1 MYDLTKAYFEARDM
15 VIDAG
20 FDPGEIV
27 DVKMNTRA
35 KSRWGN
41 CKREF
46 GVYKIDINADLLD
59 ERNNYQA
66 LVETLA
72 HEILHTIE
80 GCWNHGPKWKAAA
93 DRVNAMYGTHIQR
106 SSTQE
111 EKGVAY
117 RTLPTLRNETAKY
130 KLVCKKCGHEYLYKR
145 CTKAIQHPENYRC
158 ACCKGELR
166 REYIPVNG
174 GNIKIIL

>member
-1 MYDLTKAYFEARDM
+1 MYNLTKAYFEARDM
-15 VIDAG
+15 VVDAG
-20 FDPGEIV
+20 FNPGEIV

-46 GVYKIDINADLLD
+46 GVYKININADLLD
-59 ERNNYQA
+59 ERNSYQG

-72 HEILHTIE
+72 HEILHTVE

-93 DRVNAMYGTHIQR
+93 DKVNAMYGTHIQR

-130 KLVCKKCGHEYLYKR
+130 KLKCNKCGHEYLYKR
-145 CTKAIQHPENYRC
+145 CTKAIQRPERY
-158 ACCKGELR
+158 ACLLCKGTLSLE
-166 REYIPVNG
+166 
-174 GNIKIIL
+174 IL